1 MDRLIRYAAAS
12 QAVVSGDRTAL
23 YLAPDLNRPPINL
36 QARIKDVLPFRDAM
50 LALRDCI
57 VSELYVSAQEI
68 QDRAHDPVITVATDR
83 VFFEAFSRD
92 ESTYGRLSLTP
103 EALTD
108 VVAWQPG
115 CTNIDFSDSL
125 RQGLQQMRSSRPAYL
140 HVQRQG
146 VTMAVSDRT
155 IQEQRI
161 ALPDGWVQG
170 FLEVQ
175 SALRL
180 PAVTLTVHPQDL
192 RNLLTYLRQR
202 KATLSPRSLRVH
214 LAPGEPPEVT
224 VEPWNQVFR
233 WERSRHAATQ
243 TTEIKLWGRRRLLVL
258 DKILPHLR
266 QVQVWLQG
274 TGLPSFWMA
283 DLGNLTFLLG
293 LSAWTARDWTTT
305 EQYHLFQPTA
315 PLTDQQRQQL
325 LALLHDQPALTRPE
339 LTLALGWTDAQA
351 IAGLNHL
358 CLQGRVLFAPETGRY
373 YARDLFPEV
382 PPPPPSVSQR
392 EQDAARLVRQGHVT
406 INAPSDPSFPSL
418 DQMERAMPPTTE
430 TTQATETN
438 QQVYGTVNGK
448 GGMYQV
454 MAAIAT
460 DGSLAGGRCDCP
472 FFARFSLQRGPCKHL
487 IALKLQW
494 LAASRRDS

>member
-1 MDRLIRYAAAS
+1 MVRGLVMETLIRYAAAS

-36 QARIKDVLPFRDAM
+36 QARIKEVLPFRDAM

-68 QDRAHDPVITVATDR
+68 QDRANDPVITVATDR

-103 EALTD
+103 AALTD

-140 HVQRQG
+140 EVQRQG
-146 VTMAVSDRT
+146 LTIAVSDRT

-161 ALPDGWVQG
+161 TLPDAWVQG

-192 RNLLTYLRQR
+192 RNLLTYLKQR
-202 KATLSPRSLRVH
+202 KATSSPRSLRVR
-214 LAPGEPPEVT
+214 LIPGEPPEVT

-233 WERSRHAATQ
+233 WGRSHHAATQ
-243 TTEIKLWGRRRLLVL
+243 ATEIKLWGRRRLFVL
-258 DKILPHLR
+258 DKILPHIK
-266 QVQVWLQG
+266 QVRVWLQG
-274 TGLPSFWMA
+274 TGLPSFWLA
-283 DLGNLTFLLG
+283 DLGNLSLLIG
-293 LSAWTARDWTTT
+293 LSPWTARDWTAT
-305 EQYHLFQPTA
+305 EQYHLFQSAA
-315 PLTDQQRQQL
+315 PLSDQQRQQL
-325 LALLHDQPALTRPE
+325 LALLHDQPAATRSE

-351 IAGLNHL
+351 IAGLNDL
-358 CLQGRVLFAPETGRY
+358 CLQGRVLFAPETERY

-382 PPPPPSVSQR
+382 PPPPRSVSKR
-392 EQDAARLVRQGHVT
+392 EQDAARLLRQGQIT
-406 INAPSDPSFPSL
+406 IHAPDDPPVDHL
-418 DQMERAMPPTTE
+418 ERAMP
-430 TTQATETN
+430 QAEAHG
-438 QQVYGTVNGK
+438 QRVYGTVQGK
-448 GGMYQV
+448 GGASQV

-460 DGSLAGGRCDCP
+460 DGSLSGGRCDCQ

-487 IALKLQW
+487 IALRLQW
-494 LAASRRDS
+494 LAVSQLPLNPV